1 MKAVRWAVLM
11 LVVLALLAGCA
22 AGYKTVPA
30 DEAQAFAEK
39 VEPITVQLLT
49 ALSNHDEAGYLR
61 DMDET
66 MRSASSGDK
75 FEQVYQA
82 IIGKIGRYQS
92 HQLDRVLDKDQYR
105 IVIYKAQFEKDA
117 NVVVRVV
124 FDMTKDPLKVTGLWF
139 DSPVLRRK

>member
-1 MKAVRWAVLM
+1 MKTTRWVLLA

-30 DEAQAFAEK
+30 DEAQAFAAK
-39 VEPITVQLLT
+39 VEPITVGLLT

-66 MRSASSGDK
+66 MRSVSSGDK
-75 FEQVYQA
+75 FEQLYQT
-82 IIGKIGRYQS
+82 IVGKIGRYQS
-92 HQLDRVLDKDQYR
+92 HQLDRVLDKDKFR

-124 FDMTKDPLKVTGLWF
+124 FDMTTDPLKVTGLWF

>member
-1 MKAVRWAVLM
+1 MKAVRWAVLT

-30 DEAQAFAEK
+30 DEARAFAEK

-49 ALSNHDEAGYLR
+49 ALSSHDEAGYLR

-124 FDMTKDPLKVTGLWF
+124 FDMTTEPLKVTGLWF